1 MKKFRILLLV
11 FLGFILTGCSLFENP
26 NHPFTNE
33 IYNKSYNVETIT
45 IIDLENNIQA
55 ACEKAS
61 GAVLGITAHNLGAP
75 IGTGSGVVY

>member
-11 FLGFILTGCSLFENP
+11 FLGFILTGCRLFENP

-45 IIDLENNIQA
+45 ILI
-55 ACEKAS
+55 
-61 GAVLGITAHNLGAP
+61 
-75 IGTGSGVVY
+75 